1 MLKNNTFIY
10 NIFILYPFY
19 SIVFGIT
26 PNNKNYKRTTNMAKY
41 CDLFATF
48 FKIGTFTIGGGY
60 AMIPLIQREVVER
73 RHWLSETE
81 MLDAIALSQTMPG
94 ILAANIAALVGQRL
108 RGVKGALVAVAGNIM
123 MPIVFIIL
131 IAALFQRF
139 KDIPAVQHA
148 FMALRPAVVALIA
161 APVFNLARKAGVTL
175 RTAWIPLLAALLIWL
190 LGVSPVLV
198 ILAALAAGYL
208 YAKLSPTHNS

>member
-1 MLKNNTFIY
+1 
-10 NIFILYPFY
+10 
-19 SIVFGIT
+19 
-26 PNNKNYKRTTNMAKY
+26 MAKY

-131 IAALFQRF
+131 IAALFQHF

-175 RTAWIPLLAALLIWL
+175 RTAWIPILAALLIWL
-190 LGVSPVLV
+190 FGVSPVLV

-208 YAKLSPTHNS
+208 YAKLTAKK

>member
-1 MLKNNTFIY
+1 
-10 NIFILYPFY
+10 
-19 SIVFGIT
+19 
-26 PNNKNYKRTTNMAKY
+26 MAKY
-41 CDLFATF
+41 CELFATF

-73 RHWLSETE
+73 RQWLSETE

-108 RGVKGALVAVAGNIM
+108 RGVKGALVAVAGNIV

-131 IAALFQRF
+131 IAALFHHF

-161 APVFNLARKAGVTL
+161 APVFTLARKAGVTL

-208 YAKLSPTHNS
+208 YAKITAKKYKKHKTEKTNTPNKLPRKGITFNNPT